1 MTYDM
6 TSCGNRIK
14 ALRKKN
20 GWTQMEFAEMLEM
33 SHSNLVKL
41 ENGYQGIT
49 IDTLLTMR
57 ELFQVPIDF
66 ILTGEEYDTELAQG
80 LQQIIDTA
88 TKLKITNRLPSKNW
102 IGRAHV

>member
-1 MTYDM
+1 MYYDM
-6 TSCGNRIK
+6 AASGRRIK
-14 ALRKKN
+14 TLRKKN
-20 GWTQMEFAEMLEM
+20 GWTQVEFAEMLEM

-66 ILTGEEYDTELAQG
+66 ILTGEEYDTELSQG

-88 TKLKITNRLPSKNW
+88 TKLKIANRLPSKN
-102 IGRAHV
+102 

>member
-33 SHSNLVKL
+33 SHSNLRKL
-41 ENGYQGIT
+41 ENGYQGIS
-49 IDTLLTMR
+49 IESLMAMR
-57 ELFQVPIDF
+57 ELFQVSIDF
-66 ILTGEEYDTELAQG
+66 ILTGEKSDSLLEQG
-80 LQQIIDTA
+80 LQQIIDIA
-88 TKLKITNRLPSKNW
+88 SKLKNTEKHCNGK
-102 IGRAHV
+102 

>member
-1 MTYDM
+1 MYYDM
-6 TSCGNRIK
+6 AASGRRIK
-14 ALRKKN
+14 TLRKKN
-20 GWTQMEFAEMLEM
+20 GWTQVEFAEMLEM

-88 TKLKITNRLPSKNW
+88 TKLKIANRLPSKN
-102 IGRAHV
+102 

>member
-1 MTYDM
+1 MYYDM
-6 TSCGNRIK
+6 AASGRRIK
-14 ALRKKN
+14 TLRKKN
-20 GWTQMEFAEMLEM
+20 GWTQVEFAEMLEM

-88 TKLKITNRLPSKNW
+88 TKLKNANRLPSKN
-102 IGRAHV
+102 

>member
-1 MTYDM
+1 MYYDM
-6 TSCGNRIK
+6 AASGRRIK
-14 ALRKKN
+14 KLRKKN
-20 GWTQMEFAEMLEM
+20 GWTQVEFAEMLEM

-88 TKLKITNRLPSKNW
+88 AKLKYSLGMPSK
-102 IGRAHV
+102 

>member
-1 MTYDM
+1 MYYDM
-6 TSCGNRIK
+6 AASGRRIK
-14 ALRKKN
+14 TLRKKN
-20 GWTQMEFAEMLEM
+20 GWTQVEFAEMLEM

-88 TKLKITNRLPSKNW
+88 TKLKNRQ
-102 IGRAHV
+102 

>member
-33 SHSNLVKL
+33 SHSNLRKL

-49 IDTLLTMR
+49 IESLMTMR

-66 ILTGEEYDTELAQG
+66 ILTGEEYDSQLVHG
-80 LQQIIDTA
+80 LQQIIDIA
-88 TKLKITNRLPSKNW
+88 SKLKNTEKQRSRK
-102 IGRAHV
+102 

>member
-1 MTYDM
+1 MYYDM
-6 TSCGNRIK
+6 AASGRRIK
-14 ALRKKN
+14 TLRKKN
-20 GWTQMEFAEMLEM
+20 GWTQVEFAEMLEM

-88 TKLKITNRLPSKNW
+88 TKLKIASRLPSKN
-102 IGRAHV
+102 

>member
-1 MTYDM
+1 MYYDM
-6 TSCGNRIK
+6 AASGRRIK
-14 ALRKKN
+14 TLRKKN
-20 GWTQMEFAEMLEM
+20 GWTQVEFAEMLEM

-88 TKLKITNRLPSKNW
+88 TKLKITNRLPSKN
-102 IGRAHV
+102 

>member
-1 MTYDM
+1 
-6 TSCGNRIK
+6 
-14 ALRKKN
+14 
-20 GWTQMEFAEMLEM
+20 MLEM

-66 ILTGEEYDTELAQG
+66 ILTGEDYDTELAQG

-88 TKLKITNRLPSKNW
+88 TKLKIASRLPSKN
-102 IGRAHV
+102 

>member
-20 GWTQMEFAEMLEM
+20 GWTQMAFAEMLEM
-33 SHSNLVKL
+33 SHSNLRKL

-49 IDTLLTMR
+49 IESLIIMR
-57 ELFQVPIDF
+57 ELFKVPIDF
-66 ILTGEEYDTELAQG
+66 ILTGEGFDSDLEQG
-80 LQQIIDTA
+80 LQQIIDIA
-88 TKLKITNRLPSKNW
+88 SKLKNTERQCSSK
-102 IGRAHV
+102 

>member
-1 MTYDM
+1 MIYDM
-6 TSCGNRIK
+6 AACGNRIK
-14 ALRKKN
+14 ALRRKN
-20 GWTQMEFAEMLEM
+20 GWTPVEFAEMLEM

-66 ILTGEEYDTELAQG
+66 ILTGEENDTELAQG

-88 TKLKITNRLPSKNW
+88 TKLKIANRLPSKN
-102 IGRAHV
+102 

>member
-1 MTYDM
+1 MYYDM
-6 TSCGNRIK
+6 AASGRRIK
-14 ALRKKN
+14 TLRKKN
-20 GWTQMEFAEMLEM
+20 GWTQIEFAEMLEM

-88 TKLKITNRLPSKNW
+88 TKLKIANRLPSKN
-102 IGRAHV
+102 

>member
-1 MTYDM
+1 MNYDM
-6 TSCGNRIK
+6 AASGRRIK
-14 ALRKKN
+14 TLRKKN
-20 GWTQMEFAEMLEM
+20 GWTQVEFAEMLEM

-66 ILTGEEYDTELAQG
+66 ILTGEEYNTQLEQG

-88 TKLKITNRLPSKNW
+88 TKLKITNRLPSMN
-102 IGRAHV
+102 

>member
-33 SHSNLVKL
+33 SHSNLRKL

-49 IDTLLTMR
+49 IESLMTMR

-66 ILTGEEYDTELAQG
+66 ILTREEYDSQLVHG
-80 LQQIIDTA
+80 LQQIIDIA
-88 TKLKITNRLPSKNW
+88 SKLKNTEKQCSRK
-102 IGRAHV
+102 

>member
-33 SHSNLVKL
+33 SHSNLRKL

-49 IDTLLTMR
+49 IESLMTMR

-66 ILTGEEYDTELAQG
+66 ILTGEEYDSQLVHG
-80 LQQIIDTA
+80 LQQIIDIA
-88 TKLKITNRLPSKNW
+88 SKLKNTEKQCSRK
-102 IGRAHV
+102 

>member
-1 MTYDM
+1 MYYDM
-6 TSCGNRIK
+6 VASGRRIK
-14 ALRKKN
+14 TLRKKN
-20 GWTQMEFAEMLEM
+20 GWTQVEFAEMLEM

-88 TKLKITNRLPSKNW
+88 TKLKIANRLPSKN
-102 IGRAHV
+102 

>member
-20 GWTQMEFAEMLEM
+20 GLTQMEFAEMLEM
-33 SHSNLVKL
+33 SHSNLRKL

-49 IDTLLTMR
+49 IESLMTMR

-66 ILTGEEYDTELAQG
+66 ILTGEEYDSQLVHG
-80 LQQIIDTA
+80 LQQIIDIA
-88 TKLKITNRLPSKNW
+88 SKLKNTEKQCSRK
-102 IGRAHV
+102 

>member
-14 ALRKKN
+14 ALRKKI

-33 SHSNLVKL
+33 SHSNLRKL

-49 IDTLLTMR
+49 IESLMTMR

-66 ILTGEEYDTELAQG
+66 ILTGEEYDSQLVHG
-80 LQQIIDTA
+80 LQQIIDIA
-88 TKLKITNRLPSKNW
+88 SKLKNTEKQCSRK
-102 IGRAHV
+102 

>member
-1 MTYDM
+1 MYYDM
-6 TSCGNRIK
+6 VASGRRIK
-14 ALRKKN
+14 TLRKKN
-20 GWTQMEFAEMLEM
+20 GWTQVEFAEMLEM

-88 TKLKITNRLPSKNW
+88 TKLKIASRLPSKN
-102 IGRAHV
+102 